1 MTRIHLHLNIAIYLQ
16 ARFVLILHHVSK
28 YSKLLIDRE
37 LVQYVRTRY

>member
-1 MTRIHLHLNIAIYLQ
+1 MTCIHLHLNIAIYLQ
-16 ARFVLILHHVSK
+16 AKFVLIHVSK